1 MLNTKISS
9 SKRFTNGSANL
20 TDSKSCFRH
29 RQRLFLE
36 RRDISIN
43 DFLRVRTMTRDNTE
57 KSFETTNYIYHVV
70 DVYGARAGRK
80 QWVHTWEGADYL

>member
-1 MLNTKISS
+1 
-9 SKRFTNGSANL
+9 
-20 TDSKSCFRH
+20 
-29 RQRLFLE
+29 
-36 RRDISIN
+36 
-43 DFLRVRTMTRDNTE
+43 MTRDNTE